1 MKKNVVIGLGEIGNP
16 IYKLLSKG
24 QVTVGFDKD
33 STLMNQSKFK
43 KLEKLITNFLHVSIL
58 VNKSFQSN
66 IIKLKKKFEPECI
79 VIHSTVSPGTTSKL
93 QKKLSTS
100 K

>member
-16 IYKLLSKG
+16 IYKLLSKE

-43 KLEKLITNFLHVSIL
+43 KFEKLKTNFLHVAIP

-66 IIKLKKKFEPECI
+66 IIKLNKN
-79 VIHSTVSPGTTSKL
+79 VSCKLIIRNAAGRFLSKTGGAVTTKM
-93 QKKLSTS
+93 
-100 K
+100 

>member
-43 KLEKLITNFLHVSIL
+43 KFENMEIVTVAHIFGEAIQRVYNGESVSAL
-58 VNKSFQSN
+58 
-66 IIKLKKKFEPECI
+66 FEF
-79 VIHSTVSPGTTSKL
+79 
-93 QKKLSTS
+93 
-100 K
+100 